1 MIKKTLVLMGIIL
14 SSFFSYVHATDIEA
28 RTGIMGGDVWGLH
41 AGAYINFPQSS
52 LFSIQTG
59 VLLHTANRGAI
70 GNTNTWDIDFNIPV
84 YASFHIPLKEKA
96 NLRLNGGAYFGT
108 GPQIQVGATV
118 EVGVEVKRVF
128 VGVNCFQNCI
138 NEQEFLFGISVGY
151 KFKLK

>member
-1 MIKKTLVLMGIIL
+1 MKKTLVLIGIAL
-14 SSFFSYVHATDIEA
+14 SSDFNSTYAADIEA
-28 RTGIMGGDVWGLH
+28 RTGILGGDVWGLH

-70 GNTNTWDIDFNIPV
+70 GNSNTWDIDFNVPL

-108 GPQIQVGATV
+108 GPQVQLGATA
-118 EVGVEVKRVF
+118 EVGVEVKRAF

>member
-1 MIKKTLVLMGIIL
+1 MKRLFLLIGFIL
-14 SSFFSYVHATDIEA
+14 SFLGKIHATDIEA

-70 GNTNTWDIDFNIPV
+70 GNSNTWDIDFNIPV

-108 GPQIQVGATV
+108 GPQIQVGATA